1 MKYIKMTALAL
12 GLSATVAFAGETTLE
27 GKLQCQKCTLKKAA
41 KCGPALVYK
50 GKDGKEAI
58 AFLTGKAAK
67 SVKHGRICK
76 PNSSVDVKV
85 TGKLDGDKLTV
96 AKLTEKKE
104 K

>member
-1 MKYIKMTALAL
+1 M
-12 GLSATVAFAGETTLE
+12 
-27 GKLQCQKCTLKKAA
+27 
-41 KCGPALVYK
+41 YK

-85 TGKLDGDKLTV
+85 TGKLAGDKLTV
-96 AKLTEKKE
+96 AKLTEKADK
-104 K
+104 

>member
-1 MKYIKMTALAL
+1 MKYLKMTVLAL

-27 GKLQCQKCTLKKAA
+27 GKIQCQKCTLKKAE

-58 AFLTGKAAK
+58 VFLTGKASK

-96 AKLTEKKE
+96 AKLTESKK